1 MIDLKTSDIND
12 RFRKNFLGFLNL
24 NSAPD
29 VPREKPKNKRLIKK
43 KA

>member
-24 NSAPD
+24 KSPPD
-29 VPREKPKNKRLIKK
+29 TKQEKQNIKRLIKK
-43 KA
+43 KV